1 MHEVLSMPAPS
12 SLLDVCGGG
21 GGSECV
27 GVTVCEG
34 STYVCTYVH
43 IF

>member
-12 SLLDVCGGG
+12 SLLDVCVWGEG
-21 GGSECV
+21 ECV

-34 STYVCTYVH
+34 STYVRMYVH